1 MVCQICGKRSGYYPL
16 CDEHFRMRDE
26 GLVEKCKGC
35 KKWYIVSKGCPRCKS
50 GGRQPTQTKKNAK
63 AEVSFV
69 ADEAI
74 APLIKKML
82 SHAKEFVL
90 IASPWMWGIE
100 DIVQRLEQLKR
111 KNVAIRIL
119 TRRSKETDKKHYRT
133 VSKLYDIGC
142 DIDFDDELHAKIV
155 LVDDK
160 ELYIGSANLVATSLE
175 RNKEAGIHT
184 INHDTALDAGDY
196 LIDAFDEAFKKRL
209 LK

>member
-1 MVCQICGKRSGYYPL
+1 
-16 CDEHFRMRDE
+16 MRDE
-26 GLVEKCKGC
+26 GLVEKCNGC
-35 KKWYIVSKGCPRCKS
+35 KKWYIVAKGCPRCKS
-50 GGRQPTQTKKNAK
+50 GSRQPTQIKKKAM

-90 IASPWMWGIE
+90 IASPWMWGID
-100 DIVQRLEQLKR
+100 DIVQRLEQLKK

-119 TRRSKETDKKHYRT
+119 TRRSKETDKKHYGT

-184 INHDTALDAGDY
+184 INHNTALDAGDY
-196 LIDAFDEAFKKRL
+196 LIDAFDKAFRKRL